1 MYEYVWNSCPCQV
14 NSKDPLEGYL
24 NLSMNTSNGGKYT
37 AYANAIEKS
46 IAVLENRCRFKIKG
60 L

>member
-24 NLSMNTSNGGKYT
+24 NLSRNTSNGGKYT
-37 AYANAIEKS
+37 AYANVTEKG
-46 IAVLENRCRFKIKG
+46 IAVL
-60 L
+60 